1 MPSKLAEFTSETS
14 LWLAKAL
21 VLCELANSTSAAR
34 RDIAANAVS
43 VNAQKVQDEQMQLTK
58 GEYILQVGKRKFA
71 KLKVL

>member
-1 MPSKLAEFTSETS
+1 MTPSPPFKDTALASLSQLMPSPI
-14 LWLAKAL
+14 
-21 VLCELANSTSAAR
+21 R